1 MGEVMVSRNQS
12 LNNVIDLMRKNGL
25 DEESA
30 VKRIINLGI
39 QDYVA
44 DLYKDGEISIR
55 EAAEILQLNFRQT
68 FEILEKKVGGNV
80 EEAQEIKALKL
91 AKKLAERS

>member
-1 MGEVMVSRNQS
+1 M
-12 LNNVIDLMRKNGL
+12 
-25 DEESA
+25 
-30 VKRIINLGI
+30 KRIINQSI

-55 EAAEILQLNFRQT
+55 DAAEILQLNFRQT
-68 FEILEKKVGGNV
+68 FKILEKKVGGNV
-80 EEAQEIKALKL
+80 EEEQEIRALNL

>member
-25 DEESA
+25 DEEGA

-44 DLYKDGEISIR
+44 DLYRDGEISIR
-55 EAAEILQLNFRQT
+55 EAADILQLNFRQT
-68 FEILEKKVGGNV
+68 FEILQKKVGGNV
-80 EEAQEIKALKL
+80 EEEQEIKALKL
-91 AKKLAERS
+91 AMKLAERS

>member
-1 MGEVMVSRNQS
+1 
-12 LNNVIDLMRKNGL
+12 MRKNGL
-25 DEESA
+25 DEEGA

>member
-1 MGEVMVSRNQS
+1 MGEVMVSRNQP
-12 LNNVIDLMRKNGL
+12 LNKVIDLMKKNGL
-25 DEESA
+25 DEEGA

-44 DLYKDGEISIR
+44 ELYKDGEISIR

-68 FEILEKKVGGNV
+68 YEIMEKKIGGNV
-80 EEAQEIKALKL
+80 GSEQEIKALNL

>member
-12 LNNVIDLMRKNGL
+12 LNNVIDLMRKSGL
-25 DEESA
+25 DEEGA

-68 FEILEKKVGGNV
+68 FEILQKKVGGNV
-80 EEAQEIKALKL
+80 EEEQEIKALKL

>member
-12 LNNVIDLMRKNGL
+12 LNNVIDLMRKNGF
-25 DEESA
+25 DEEGA
-30 VKRIINLGI
+30 IKRIINLGV

-44 DLYKDGEISIR
+44 DLYRYGEISIR
-55 EAAEILQLNFRQT
+55 EAADILQLSFRQT

-80 EEAQEIKALKL
+80 EYEQEINALKL
-91 AKKLAERS
+91 AKMLAERS

>member
-1 MGEVMVSRNQS
+1 M
-12 LNNVIDLMRKNGL
+12 
-25 DEESA
+25 
-30 VKRIINLGI
+30 KRIINLGI

-55 EAAEILQLNFRQT
+55 DAAEILQLNFRQT
-68 FEILEKKVGGNV
+68 FKILEKKVGGNV
-80 EEAQEIKALKL
+80 EEEQEIRALNL

>member
-12 LNNVIDLMRKNGL
+12 LNKVIDLMKKNGL
-25 DEESA
+25 DEEGA
-30 VKRIINLGI
+30 VKKIINLGI

-44 DLYKDGEISIR
+44 ELYEDGEISIR

-68 FEILEKKVGGNV
+68 YEILEKKVGGNV
-80 EEAQEIKALKL
+80 EEAQQIKALDL

>member
-1 MGEVMVSRNQS
+1 
-12 LNNVIDLMRKNGL
+12 
-25 DEESA
+25 

-55 EAAEILQLNFRQT
+55 DAAEILQLNFRQT
-68 FEILEKKVGGNV
+68 FKILEKKVGGNV
-80 EEAQEIKALKL
+80 EEEQEIRALNL

>member
-25 DEESA
+25 DEEGA